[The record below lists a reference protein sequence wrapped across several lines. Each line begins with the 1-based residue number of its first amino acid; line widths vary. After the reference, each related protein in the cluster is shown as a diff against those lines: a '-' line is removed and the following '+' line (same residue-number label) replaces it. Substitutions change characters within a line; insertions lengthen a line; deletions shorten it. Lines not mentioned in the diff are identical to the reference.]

1 MCIIYIGILGSIRRD
16 REIQMNFFG
25 QTQGIVTYVHMH
37 GTEEYNTEVPKYTTE
52 IVTDIKWEL
61 DIMQ

>member
-1 MCIIYIGILGSIRRD
+1 MTEKSKWT
-16 REIQMNFFG
+16 FW

-37 GTEEYNTEVPKYTTE
+37 GTEAYNIEESKYNTE